1 MARELYSEEQQ
12 FDQLFIW
19 ILLGIGTV
27 PMMGILGAGFYKQII
42 LGQPW
47 GDKPMSDLA
56 LILVTFFVLIFVT
69 GITILFRYSKLEVK
83 VDRWTVQYK
92 FSPFI
97 PNWKEI
103 LRHDIKSYK
112 IRKYSILRGYG
123 VRWGLD
129 GTKTLNVKGNQGI
142 EFHFGDNKKLLI
154 GTQQPELFALALE
167 KMMNPDSE

>member
-19 ILLGIGTV
+19 ILIGIGTL
-27 PMMGILGAGFYKQII
+27 PMIGILGAGIYKQII

-47 GDKPMSDLA
+47 GNQPMSDLG
-56 LILVTFFVLIFVT
+56 LLLVTFFSLALIT
-69 GITILFRYSKLEVK
+69 GIIILFRYSKLEVK
-83 VDRWTVQYK
+83 VDRWAVHYK

-97 PNWKEI
+97 RNWKEI
-103 LRHDIKSYK
+103 LKHDIKSYK
-112 IRKYSILRGYG
+112 ARKYSILRGYG

-129 GTKTLNVKGNQGI
+129 GIKTLNVKGNKGI
-142 EFHFGDNKKLLI
+142 EFHYGDNKKLLI

-167 KMMNPDSE
+167 KMMNPDTE